1 MVNLTESFTKLYG
14 RPPSESEIASM
25 WKMKREQEGYRKQ
38 QAIKKTAV
46 KTTKRA
52 QEPRL
57 PTQINEP
64 KRKFP
69 YRAPKVAHMINRML
83 IIQTR
88 IDDIAYVLGI
98 SEAKVR
104 NEIDYWE
111 LPSERT

>member
-38 QAIKKTAV
+38 VAKEKTQV
-46 KTTKRA
+46 KTVKRS

-57 PTQINEP
+57 PVKINEP

-69 YRAPKVAHMINRML
+69 YRAPKVAHYINRML
-83 IIQTR
+83 IVQTR

-98 SEAKVR
+98 SKSAVEAQ
-104 NEIDYWE
+104 IDYWH
-111 LPSERT
+111 LPSEK